1 MSNIEQG
8 KKVIKLQL
16 KENEVFLG
24 GKKFLPRQAYKRRI
38 LLGIFI
44 SAALKDHLH
53 GNGSP
58 TPLSIKVL
66 IELLKLPTEDDIN
79 GHLLKPIRYLCS
91 KLDGALISLKAGGT
105 TSFYLDLEHS
115 SIEIG

>member
-1 MSNIEQG
+1 M
-8 KKVIKLQL
+8 KL
-16 KENEVFLG
+16 KFVGNEVYLG
-24 GKKFLPRQAYKRRI
+24 ESKLLPRQAYKRRM

-44 SAALKDHLH
+44 NFALKDHLL

-58 TPLSIKVL
+58 TLLSIKDL
-66 IELLKLPTEDDIN
+66 IVLLKLPTEDDIN

-91 KLDGALISLKAGGT
+91 KLDGALISLKTGNT
-105 TSFYLDLEHS
+105 TSFYFDLENS